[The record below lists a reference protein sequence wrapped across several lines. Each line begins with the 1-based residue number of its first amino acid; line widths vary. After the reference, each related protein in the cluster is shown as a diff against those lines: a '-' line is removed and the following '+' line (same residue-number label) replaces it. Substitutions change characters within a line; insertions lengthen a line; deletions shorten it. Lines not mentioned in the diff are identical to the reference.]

1 MRMLL
6 INELECNP
14 KKLVRVLHYDGA
26 PITAEFIARGIAAHL
41 NPVREAAE

>member
-1 MRMLL
+1 
-6 INELECNP
+6 
-14 KKLVRVLHYDGA
+14 VLHYNGA